1 MRLRSGRL
9 QGSSRDRDPR
19 WRIPALRTVKRWLP
33 RRLTHGE
40 EATLVEHL
48 DELRSRLIISLVFII
63 PAFLLAFA
71 FHEQIIEWLMKPLPD
86 DQRLVTL
93 GVTEPF
99 TTSVKVSFIAGLA
112 LAVPVL
118 LWQVWSFLAPAV
130 EPHFQRVVLL
140 FIALGTALFACG
152 VVFMY
157 YVVLPRALD
166 FLTTFDDDL
175 YDNQIRASYYLSFVS
190 WTLLAGGLAF
200 LMPIFVL
207 GLVRLRVLTSSQLR
221 SNRSIAFVGLLVFAI
236 LLPTVDPVS
245 LAFEVVPLVLL
256 FEASIWLSVLMER
269 RWQRAL
275 DDDLAGVGT
284 T

>member
-1 MRLRSGRL
+1 VR
-9 QGSSRDRDPR
+9 
-19 WRIPALRTVKRWLP
+19 RWLP
-33 RRLTHGE
+33 RRLSHGE

-48 DELRSRLIISLVFII
+48 DELRSRLIVALVALV
-63 PAFLLAFA
+63 PAFLVAFA
-71 FHEQIIEWLMKPLPD
+71 FHEQIIEWLMEPLPD

-99 TTSVKVSFIAGLA
+99 TTSIKVSLLAGIALA
-112 LAVPVL
+112 LPVL

-130 EPHFQRVVLL
+130 EAQQQRVVLG
-140 FIALGTALFACG
+140 FVALATGLFACG

-166 FLTTFDDDL
+166 FLTTFDDDI

-207 GLVRLRVLTSSQLR
+207 GLVRLRVLSSSQLR
-221 SNRSIAFVGLLVFAI
+221 GNRSTAFVVLLVFAI

-245 LAFEVVPLVLL
+245 LAFEVIPLVLL
-256 FEASIWLSVLMER
+256 FELSIWLSVFLER
-269 RWQRAL
+269 RWARSWT
-275 DDDLAGVGT
+275 DDLAADA
-284 T
+284 

>member
-1 MRLRSGRL
+1 M
-9 QGSSRDRDPR
+9 
-19 WRIPALRTVKRWLP
+19 RWLP

-48 DELRSRLIISLVFII
+48 DELRSRLIIVLVALA
-63 PAFLLAFA
+63 PAFLLTFA
-71 FHEQIIEWLMKPLPD
+71 FHEQLIEWLMKPLPD
-86 DQRLVTL
+86 DQQLVTL

-99 TTSVKVSFIAGLA
+99 TTSVKVSLIAGLA
-112 LAVPVL
+112 LIVPIL
-118 LWQVWSFLAPAV
+118 LWQVWAFLAPAV
-130 EPHFQRVVLL
+130 EPHFQRVVVG
-140 FIALGTALFACG
+140 FIALATALFACG

-166 FLTTFDDDL
+166 FLTGFDEEI
-175 YDNQIRASYYLSFVS
+175 YQNQIRASYYLSFVS

-207 GLVRLRVLTSSQLR
+207 GLVRLRVLTSTQLR
-221 SNRSIAFVGLLVFAI
+221 GNRSIAFVALLVFAI

-269 RWQRAL
+269 RWQRSW
-275 DDDLAGVGT
+275 DDDLAGAGT